1 MKMLSITTVDIKKR
15 QKKLSTCRFSGG
27 ARLFFFCVKKR
38 NMKNKVSKLVKVCY
52 PIMVVRNKSTAEV
65 DNE

>member
-1 MKMLSITTVDIKKR
+1 MTE
-15 QKKLSTCRFSGG
+15 KLSTCRFFQW
-27 ARLFFFCVKKR
+27 ARLFFCAKKR
-38 NMKNKVSKLVKVCY
+38 NMKIKVSKLVKVCY

>member
-15 QKKLSTCRFSGG
+15 QKNYPHVVFSGERG
-27 ARLFFFCVKKR
+27 FFCVKKR

>member
-1 MKMLSITTVDIKKR
+1 MKMLSITIVDIKKR
-15 QKKLSTCRFSGG
+15 PKNYPHVVFSGERG
-27 ARLFFFCVKKR
+27 FFLYVKKR
-38 NMKNKVSKLVKVCY
+38 NMKNKVSNLVKVCY

>member
-1 MKMLSITTVDIKKR
+1 MIHMS
-15 QKKLSTCRFSGG
+15 
-27 ARLFFFCVKKR
+27 FFRGSAAFLCVKKR
-38 NMKNKVSKLVKVCY
+38 NMKNKVSNLVKVCY

>member
-1 MKMLSITTVDIKKR
+1 MKMLSITTVDIKKK
-15 QKKLSTCRFSGG
+15 QKNYPHVVFPGERG
-27 ARLFFFCVKKR
+27 FFFALKKR

>member
-1 MKMLSITTVDIKKR
+1 MT
-15 QKKLSTCRFSGG
+15 
-27 ARLFFFCVKKR
+27 FFGERGFCALKR
-38 NMKNKVSKLVKVCY
+38 NMKNKVSNLVKVCY

>member
-1 MKMLSITTVDIKKR
+1 MLSITIVDIKKR
-15 QKKLSTCRFSGG
+15 PKNYPHAVFFRGRG
-27 ARLFFFCVKKR
+27 LFFCAKKR
-38 NMKNKVSKLVKVCY
+38 NMKIKVSKLVKVCY

>member
-1 MKMLSITTVDIKKR
+1 MKMLSITIVDIKKR
-15 QKKLSTCRFSGG
+15 PKNYPHVVFRGSAAFL
-27 ARLFFFCVKKR
+27 CVKKR
-38 NMKNKVSKLVKVCY
+38 NMKNKVSNLVKVCY

>member
-1 MKMLSITTVDIKKR
+1 MKMLSITAVDIKKR
-15 QKKLSTCRFSGG
+15 QKNYPHVVFSGEHG
-27 ARLFFFCVKKR
+27 FFFCVKKR

>member
-1 MKMLSITTVDIKKR
+1 MS
-15 QKKLSTCRFSGG
+15 FFEG
-27 ARLFFFCVKKR
+27 ARLFALKR

-52 PIMVVRNKSTAEV
+52 PIMVVRNKCTAEV